1 MKPASG
7 INQGAVKAA
16 VAGLLHGSAIEYA
29 VPHLRDP
36 TEADMQIGSILRQT
50 SGVAGILATIALAF
64 AIISFPYAVS
74 SQRFASLPDATS
86 PMAEALATVVPSA
99 KNAGL
104 IDPEV
109 DQAFGF
115 LVYDWDP
122 RAQGGV
128 PGFDRWISSTERTA
142 QTFQL
147 EIK

>member
-1 MKPASG
+1 
-7 INQGAVKAA
+7 
-16 VAGLLHGSAIEYA
+16 
-29 VPHLRDP
+29 
-36 TEADMQIGSILRQT
+36 MQIGSTLRQT

-64 AIISFPYAVS
+64 AIISYPYAVS

-104 IDPEV
+104 IDPAI

-122 RAQGGV
+122 RTPGGV
-128 PGFDRWISSTERTA
+128 PGFDSWLSSA
-142 QTFQL
+142 QPSEPMYQL
-147 EIK
+147 EVE

>member
-1 MKPASG
+1 MQTITFRQLG
-7 INQGAVKAA
+7 IIV
-16 VAGLLHGSAIEYA
+16 
-29 VPHLRDP
+29 
-36 TEADMQIGSILRQT
+36 
-50 SGVAGILATIALAF
+50 ATIVLALAVLS
-64 AIISFPYAVS
+64 IPYAVQ

-122 RAQGGV
+122 RAQSGV
-128 PGFDRWISSTERTA
+128 PGFDRWIPAA
-142 QTFQL
+142 QPNAPLTHAQ
-147 EIK
+147 IP